1 MGGSTDVVETSSRL
15 QLPAADPPRRNA
27 EGPRF
32 INRELSWLD
41 FNERV
46 LALAEE
52 ERRPLLER
60 AKFLA
65 IFSSNLD
72 EFFQI
77 RVAGLMEQVSAGWT
91 PSSPDGMTPTEQ
103 IVAIRTRAQ
112 ELVRRESRIFVDH
125 LAPDLERAGISLV
138 QWDDLSPDDRTYLEM
153 VFLERVFPVL
163 TPLSVDPAH
172 PFPYISNLSLNLA
185 VVVRDRVTQ
194 LRRFARVKVPPLLP
208 RFVKLPDG
216 LRFISLEQVIAA
228 NLGSLFPGMEIVAHH
243 LFRVTRDADL
253 DIEIDEAE
261 DLLSAIETSV
271 RLRQRSPEV
280 VRLEVTPSMPEDVL
294 GLLTHELELEA
305 TDVYV
310 VDGLL
315 DLSGL
320 WSLTALD
327 RPDLKAPPWTGV
339 TPRRFAPARDG
350 EKPDLFAALR
360 AGDVLVHLPY
370 DSFSTTVEAFIEQ
383 ASRDP
388 SVLALKQTL
397 YRTSDRESPI
407 VRSLI
412 RAAEGGKQV
421 VALVE
426 LQARGDEEAN
436 IGWARLMEQA
446 GVHVLYGVVGL
457 KTHAKISLV
466 VRDEPEGVRRYCHVG
481 TGNYNPTTAKL
492 YEDVGLLTAD
502 PDLTADVADLF
513 NYLTGYSRQSGY
525 RNLLVA
531 PLSFRSL
538 MIDLIN
544 AEAAVDGGRIILK
557 MNSLVDAEMIDAL
570 YEASIAGAQID
581 LIVRG
586 ICCLRAGVP
595 GMSATIRVRSLVGRY
610 LEHSRIFRFG
620 PKGKSARYLIGS
632 ADLMPRNLDR
642 RVEATAEVKDPKL
655 RQRLQEI
662 LDVCLS
668 DDVLAWTMRPDG
680 TYAKVPTVKGLDAQE
695 SLQRLALARAAGK
708 PTGSRRRE

>member
-1 MGGSTDVVETSSRL
+1 VVETSERL
-15 QLPAADPPRRNA
+15 QAPPAEAPRRSG
-27 EGPRF
+27 EGARY

-60 AKFLA
+60 AKFAA

-77 RVAGLMEQVSAGWT
+77 RVAGLLEQLNAGWT
-91 PSSPDGMTPTEQ
+91 APSPDGMTATEQ
-103 IVAIRTRAQ
+103 IEAIRARAH
-112 ELVRRESRIFVDH
+112 ELVGRIARTFVDR
-125 LAPDLERAGISLV
+125 LVPELDGAGIRLV
-138 QWDDLSPDDRTYLEM
+138 QWDDLSGEDHEHLEAM
-153 VFLERVFPVL
+153 FHERVFPVL

-172 PFPYISNLSLNLA
+172 PFPYISDLSLNLA
-185 VVVRDRVTQ
+185 VVVRDKVTQ
-194 LRRFARVKVPPLLP
+194 VRRFARVKVPPLLP
-208 RFVKLPDG
+208 RFVNLPDG
-216 LRFISLEQVIAA
+216 QRFIPLEQLVAA
-228 NLGSLFPGMEIVAHH
+228 NLSSLFPGMEIAAQH

-253 DIEIDEAE
+253 DVEIEEAD
-261 DLLSAIETSV
+261 DLLAAIETSV
-271 RLRQRSPEV
+271 RLRSRSPEV
-280 VRLEVTPSMPEDVL
+280 VRLEVNPSMPEDVL
-294 GLLTHELELEA
+294 ALLTHELELDEA
-305 TDVYV
+305 DVYV

-320 WSLTALD
+320 WQLYALD
-327 RPDLKAPPWTGV
+327 RPDLKDVPWTGV
-339 TPRRFAPARDG
+339 TPPSFAPSASG
-350 EKPDLFAALR
+350 EKTDLFAALR
-360 AGDVLVHLPY
+360 AGDVLVHHPY
-370 DSFSTTVEAFIEQ
+370 ESFSSTVEAFIEQ
-383 ASRDP
+383 ASRDR

-436 IGWARLMEQA
+436 IAWARLMEQA

-466 VRDEPEGVRRYCHVG
+466 VREEADSVRRYCHVG

-492 YEDVGLLTAD
+492 YEDVGLLTAE

-531 PLSFRSL
+531 PLSFRSRIL
-538 MIDLIN
+538 DMIR
-544 AEAAVDGGRIILK
+544 AEAEAGEAGRIVLK
-557 MNSLVDAEMIDAL
+557 MNSLVDGEMIDAL
-570 YEASIAGAQID
+570 YEASGSGTRID

-595 GMSATIRVRSLVGRY
+595 ALSENIRVRSLVGRY

-620 PKGKSARYLIGS
+620 ARDKAARYLIGS

-655 RQRLQEI
+655 RARLQEI
-662 LDVCLS
+662 LDISLA
-668 DDVLAWTMRPDG
+668 DDVLAWTMLPDG
-680 TYAKVPTVKGLDAQE
+680 TYAKVPTVKGVEAHE
-695 SLQRLALARAAGK
+695 PLQQLALARASAK
-708 PTGSRRRE
+708 DPRARRRA

>member
-1 MGGSTDVVETSSRL
+1 MVDTNARIEASLGD
-15 QLPAADPPRRNA
+15 APRRA
-27 EGPRF
+27 VGPLY

-52 ERRPLLER
+52 DRRPLLER

-77 RVAGLMEQVSAGWT
+77 RVSGLMEQVNAGWT
-91 PSSPDGMTPTEQ
+91 STSPDGMTPGEQ
-103 IVAIRTRAQ
+103 LAAIRARVKG
-112 ELVRRESRIFVDH
+112 LVERESRIFVDH
-125 LAPDLERAGISLV
+125 LVPELDRAGIALV
-138 QWDDLSPDDRTYLEM
+138 EWDDLSKPDREHLGE
-153 VFLERVFPVL
+153 VFRERVFPVL

-185 VVVRDRVTQ
+185 VVVRDKVTQ
-194 LRRFARVKVPPLLP
+194 VRRFARVKVPPLLP
-208 RFVKLPDG
+208 RFVSLPDG
-216 LRFISLEQVIAA
+216 IRFIPLEQLIAA
-228 NLGSLFPGMEIVAHH
+228 NLSALFPGMEIVAHH
-243 LFRVTRDADL
+243 GFRVTRDADL
-253 DIEIDEAE
+253 DIEIDEAD
-261 DLLSAIETSV
+261 DLLAAIETSV
-271 RLRQRSPEV
+271 RLRKRSPEV
-280 VRLEVTPSMPEDVL
+280 VRLEVNPSMPDDVL
-294 GLLTHELELEA
+294 ELLIHELELDPP
-305 TDVYV
+305 DVYV

-320 WSLTALD
+320 WSICALD
-327 RPDLKAPPWTGV
+327 RPDLKDPPWKGV
-339 TPRRFAPARDG
+339 TPKRFAPSDEA
-350 EKPDLFAALR
+350 EEADLFEGLR

-370 DSFSTTVEAFIEQ
+370 DSFAATVEAFIEQ

-388 SVLALKQTL
+388 AVLALKQTL

-457 KTHAKISLV
+457 KTHAKLSLV
-466 VRDEPEGVRRYCHVG
+466 VREEADGVRRYCHVG

-492 YEDVGLLTAD
+492 YEDLGLLTAG

-531 PLSFRSL
+531 PMSL
-538 MIDLIN
+538 RARILELIR
-544 AEAAVDGGRIILK
+544 AEGRTGGRITLK
-557 MNSLVDAEMIDAL
+557 MNSLVDAEMIEAL
-570 YEASIAGAQID
+570 YEASTGGAQID

-595 GMSATIRVRSLVGRY
+595 GLSETIRVRSLVGKY

-620 PKGKSARYLIGS
+620 AEAKKARYFIGS

-642 RVEATAEVKDPKL
+642 RVEASTEVTDRRLKA
-655 RQRLQEI
+655 RLQEI
-662 LDVCLS
+662 LDVNLA
-668 DDVLAWTMRPDG
+668 DDVLAWTMNPDG
-680 TYAKVPTVKGLDAQE
+680 TYSKVPTVQGIDTQRTMQELAIKRANGRYPRARRDA
-695 SLQRLALARAAGK
+695 
-708 PTGSRRRE
+708 